1 MLPPDRPTCASGSML
16 EVSVGRKGKAYR
28 VRTTVRRHGLWL
40 CALTIV
46 TALSQASFVQAQ
58 IGALTTNCKSSG
70 FNRTKTVYQFVA
82 TCRGRAPSP
91 DGSLIIVQRAYR
103 DRQPP
108 IELQDSHGKILARLS
123 SLSDDMPFTVLWS
136 PDAHWLAV
144 NHHVGSFM
152 DELELFEIVDRRVV
166 RRRQLVT
173 AAKRQAVSRF
183 RCLTPDAVLPSAMR
197 WSKDSRHLMIV
208 TISSPYACSENAK
221 AGDWWP
227 LWMIGDVATGRIDA
241 KSVRVDKAEGALQ
254 EPRDPLYRRF

>member
-1 MLPPDRPTCASGSML
+1 M
-16 EVSVGRKGKAYR
+16 GRKGKAYR

-82 TCRGRAPSP
+82 TCRGRAPS
-91 DGSLIIVQRAYR
+91 
-103 DRQPP
+103 PP